1 MELPFIH
8 FEKPMVNLDQIAI
21 RKTNKFITYSLLT
34 RLTNRKK
41 IRNHRDEGYTQTP
54 PNSPETERRNRPGK
68 GYARPGLN
76 FDGNAKRLYRNE
88 ENEERNPKTQTEF
101 KSYYKRRLDLN
112 LKVETN
118 KSFYKEMRKEMN

>member
-1 MELPFIH
+1 MEFPFIH
-8 FEKPMVNLDQIAI
+8 FDKSKVILEQLSI

-41 IRNHRDEGYTQTP
+41 IRNHRDKGYARTP

-76 FDGNAKRLYRNE
+76 FVGNTKCWYRNE
-88 ENEERNPKTQTEF
+88 ENEERNPKPQTEL
-101 KSYYKRRLDLN
+101 KSDYKRRVDMS
-112 LKVETN
+112 LKVERN
-118 KSFYKEMRKEMN
+118 QSFYEEM